1 MAITTKATSNFSFRK
16 LADKFDEVFDDYMED
31 SYEDLAEFARE
42 NIRSSTGIRKL
53 KGFTKAARRNGW
65 SKKGYG
71 GKTSSET
78 PLLHTGNLLRSIK
91 ATKNG
96 VQVVGY
102 AKYHMEGFTVVK
114 NAWTKRFL
122 TKKGYD
128 KLPTKVAPRNPFLTK
143 TGNLK
148 PAFKKGS
155 DKRMKRLIRN
165 INKVWRT
172 STK

>member
-42 NIRSSTGIRKL
+42 NIRNSTGIAPL
-53 KGFTKAARRNGW
+53 KESSKYIRR
-65 SKKGYG
+65 KGYSTQKNFG
-71 GKTSSET
+71 GKTTST
-78 PLLHTGNLLRSIK
+78 KPLLWTGNLLRSIK
-91 ATKNG
+91 ATKDG

-102 AKYHMEGFTVVK
+102 AKYHMEGYKVGDGNFAEKFNFQGKTVK
-114 NAWTKRFL
+114 A
-122 TKKGYD
+122 
-128 KLPTKVAPRNPFLTK
+128 RNPFLTNE
-143 TGNLK
+143 GNLK

-155 DKRMKRLIRN
+155 EKRMKRLIRN

-172 STK
+172 PQK